1 MSSAAFEGIAA
12 RNLGTLLPLDEET
25 LKEIVHYAASLS
37 GPEEAA
43 EHFKG
48 LLGSEASS
56 LDFIH
61 GFCSRRWPPKA
72 KQQTSRSGSNNG
84 STRMV
89 TKRVPV
95 GAKKVSSS
103 RGLAKPAPPATTTQS
118 PDIGRGYMKKA
129 DGEDYYVGVKK
140 DKGKKQLHDLI
151 PEPTPQPAP
160 QQAWTTSS
168 TTEPLLETTTAKA
181 ASIASAINGKGS
193 ASTTTSSPT
202 SSTAIPVPVSR
213 SPSPSVH
220 IDARWSAPPPILA
233 KNLSMAY
240 TSENANQA
248 DMAKKEYIA
257 VASTPLEPVKV
268 STPAASSS
276 QPATALIPAPRTS
289 SLSKKKAEGTVI
301 SELAIKQSSAK
312 PAVKSG
318 VGAVLAA
325 KNGQK
330 SIKVH
335 SLQEVEDAIRILES
349 EYTDTRERRICNCQA
364 QRHPLLEVAPNCLN
378 CGKIIC
384 VKEGLGPCT
393 SCHTPLLTKEEYDGL
408 VTELRQERGQLKN
421 EIYNEQSKK
430 LTTGGNARLTYSGS
444 AGGQPL
450 TTDQAML
457 PGLEWANDQLS
468 NLLSFQANSVQ
479 RTRIID
485 NASDFDLPGSA
496 GDRWLTPAER
506 AMQLRKQQRTL
517 KQMEALDAKR
527 NGRGKRV
534 ISIDLRGNKV
544 VAEDHSETDFDSDEV
559 DDIEEIDTNSA
570 LKEQTG
576 AKIDMW
582 NPDKDN
588 ARFIRP
594 SYPGSKGT
602 GATGQGNADSNTDKA
617 GTKQVDSDEEAMDID
632 SDDAQRA
639 VKLVTSSAN
648 VPAALK
654 GYIQTINTDPRRSRP
669 ARVQEEFE
677 YDDFASTKS
686 LFDEIGITETVDEET
701 TEAIAQAN
709 KRFQNSIRDSKYA
722 TDRDVKTVVRRPQ
735 YTESTTRRPAVR
747 REISK
752 VSEFFL
758 DAGDNY
764 LADTMSTGPSGPR
777 GSYRAAPTH
786 GYGDDADGSR
796 YRSHGPPASYNGG
809 SDDGNE
815 SEEDRRIAG
824 PTSSTIAQAQQPNLP
839 DLEDSSDLDVP
850 AAIGRPTSTDKGR
863 AAAPTHAIDSE
874 SESDEDVLDRE
885 DILEKYNQ
893 FKPKGST
900 NYVNPYVPPRS
911 PSISSASER
920 GEDYIDDADGN
931 PPVEDDGFEFIDEE
945 AENIVSRDD
954 QYDDEPYGGYVGVVG
969 NDELPDDPDNYLNQF
984 GFPTGGR
991 KVKRWGHAKLQAYAS
1006 TPIESDGEVGD
1017 GSNASY
1023 PAQNEAY
1030 WNAMKKAEAEWA
1042 PVPSSNIRDDWTTG
1056 STKPAK
1062 SVGDD
1067 LMDFS

>member
-25 LKEIVHYAASLS
+25 LKGIVHYAASLS

-48 LLGSEASS
+48 LLGNSAAS

-72 KQQTSRSGSNNG
+72 KQQSSGPGSNNG
-84 STRMV
+84 STRIV

-103 RGLAKPAPPATTTQS
+103 SGLSKPAPPVTNTQS

-129 DGEDYYVGVKK
+129 DGEEYYIGVKK
-140 DKGKKQLHDLI
+140 DKGNKRHHDLT

-181 ASIASAINGKGS
+181 ASIASATNGKGS
-193 ASTTTSSPT
+193 AITTPSPA
-202 SSTAIPVPVSR
+202 SSTATPVPVSR
-213 SPSPSVH
+213 SRSPSVQT
-220 IDARWSAPPPILA
+220 DARWSAPPPILA

-240 TSENANQA
+240 TSENANQV
-248 DMAKKEYIA
+248 DMAKKEYVA
-257 VASTPLEPVKV
+257 VASIPLEPVKV
-268 STPAASSS
+268 STAAASSS
-276 QPATALIPAPRTS
+276 QPPTALIPAPRTS
-289 SLSKKKAEGTVI
+289 FLSKKKAEGTLI
-301 SELAIKQSSAK
+301 SDLATKKAATK

-318 VGAVLAA
+318 VGAALAE

-330 SIKVH
+330 FIKVH
-335 SLQEVEDAIRILES
+335 SLQEVEDAIRTLES
-349 EYTDTRERRICNCQA
+349 EYTDTRDRRICDCQA

-393 SCHTPLLTKEEYDGL
+393 SCHTPLLTKEEYNGL
-408 VTELRQERGQLKN
+408 VAELRQERGQLKN

-430 LTTGGNARLTYSGS
+430 LTTGGNTRLTYSGS

-457 PGLEWANDQLS
+457 PGLDRANDQLS

-485 NASDFDLPGSA
+485 NASDFDLPGTGS
-496 GDRWLTPAER
+496 DRWLTPAER

-517 KQMEALDAKR
+517 KQMEALEAKR

-544 VAEDHSETDFDSDEV
+544 VAEDHSETDFDSDED

-576 AKIDMW
+576 AKIEMW

-594 SYPGSKGT
+594 SYPGLKET
-602 GATGQGNADSNTDKA
+602 GAEGHGNADANTDKA
-617 GTKQVDSDEEAMDID
+617 RTKQVDSDDEAMDID
-632 SDDAQRA
+632 SDDAQPA
-639 VKLVTSSAN
+639 AKLVTSSAN
-648 VPAALK
+648 LPAALK
-654 GYIQTINTDPRRSRP
+654 DYIQIINTDSRRSRP

-701 TEAIAQAN
+701 AEAIAQAN
-709 KRFQNSIRDSKYA
+709 KRFQNGIRDSKYA
-722 TDRDVKTVVRRPQ
+722 TDRDLETVIRRPQ
-735 YTESTTRRPAVR
+735 YTETTTRRPALR

-758 DAGDNY
+758 DADDNY
-764 LADTMSTGPSGPR
+764 HADTVMPTGPSGPR

-786 GYGDDADGSR
+786 GYGDDADFSR
-796 YRSHGPPASYNGG
+796 HRSYAPPVSYNGG
-809 SDDGNE
+809 SEDDNE
-815 SEEDRRIAG
+815 SEEDQRIAG
-824 PTSSTIAQAQQPNLP
+824 PTSSTIAPTQQPNLP
-839 DLEDSSDLDVP
+839 DLEDSSDVGVP
-850 AAIGRPTSTDKGR
+850 VTISRPTSTDNGR
-863 AAAPTHAIDSE
+863 ARAPTHAIDSE
-874 SESDEDVLDRE
+874 SESDDDIHDRE

-893 FKPKGST
+893 FKPKGSS
-900 NYVNPYVPPRS
+900 NYVNPYVAPRS
-911 PSISSASER
+911 PSISSASDR
-920 GEDYIDDADGN
+920 GEDYIDDADDN
-931 PPVEDDGFEFIDEE
+931 PPVEDDGIEFIDEQ
-945 AENIVSRDD
+945 AEDIVNRND
-954 QYDDEPYGGYVGVVG
+954 QDDDEPYGGYVGVVG

-984 GFPTGGR
+984 GFPTGDAR
-991 KVKRWGHAKLQAYAS
+991 
-1006 TPIESDGEVGD
+1006 
-1017 GSNASY
+1017 
-1023 PAQNEAY
+1023 
-1030 WNAMKKAEAEWA
+1030 
-1042 PVPSSNIRDDWTTG
+1042 
-1056 STKPAK
+1056 
-1062 SVGDD
+1062 
-1067 LMDFS
+1067 